1 MTHNGTWT
9 AVDKI
14 AEIMGITCSALAK
27 RCGLDATAFN
37 KSKRYTKYGQPRWL
51 SGQTLSKIIDTAG
64 ITDAEF
70 FRLANMAEMEPQSND
85 SEQK

>member
-1 MTHNGTWT
+1 MTHHGTWT

-14 AEIMGITCSALAK
+14 AETMGITCSALAR

-51 SGQTLSKIIDTAG
+51 SGQTLSKIIDAAG

-70 FRLANMAEMEPQSND
+70 FRLADTNEPGRRST
-85 SEQK
+85 EQEQN